1 MPTLDLKIERL
12 ERLVG
17 KQLDIKEL
25 EYDLQWISLDLED
38 VNEEEQKIKVEYN
51 PNRPDFSSPEG
62 IARALKG
69 YYELDLGLPQ
79 YKIIQGSMTMTSEPS
94 VKKVRPYI
102 VCGVIR
108 DID

>member
-1 MPTLDLKIERL
+1 MPTIELKIDRL

-17 KQLDIKEL
+17 KKLEIKEL

-38 VNEEEQKIKVEYN
+38 INEEERKIKVEYN

-69 YYELDLGLPQ
+69 YYELELG
-79 YKIIQGSMTMTSEPS
+79 IPS
-94 VKKVRPYI
+94 YEIKPGNITLNVDPMVKKVRPYI
-102 VCGVIR
+102 VSAVI
-108 DID
+108 